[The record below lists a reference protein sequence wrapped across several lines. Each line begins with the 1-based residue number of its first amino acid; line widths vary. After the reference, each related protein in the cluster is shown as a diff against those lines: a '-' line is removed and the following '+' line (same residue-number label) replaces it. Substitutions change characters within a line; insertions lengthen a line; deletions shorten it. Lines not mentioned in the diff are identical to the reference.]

1 MAKNKPREYY
11 CPIREGNNSTSQ
23 SKNSN
28 MKPINYYLSEDY
40 ETYFIE
46 YIGDINKSFKNID
59 YAVIVPTN
67 SFFAL
72 VFVQNGKVNDL
83 INDVPEIINIQKS
96 YPYTLSDMKI
106 VDEDKKFNVIDK
118 GRVDYTGIGV
128 IVGIISTG
136 IDYLNP
142 RFMKEDGS
150 TRIVRIWDQTLQSES
165 SEKELGYGTVF
176 SEDEINKAIVEQKIG
191 MDPYNVVFHKDESGY
206 GTAIAG
212 IIGGRKLESSDPLVS
227 VAPTCEYAIVKLKEA
242 KRNTLKVNGIE
253 DTQEN
258 VYEST
263 DIGGAVEFL
272 ANLQIELNK
281 PMVVYVALGTN
292 FGGHAGD
299 GVLERFIDFKTQS
312 RTYNIVTS
320 TGDQGNSDTHASGYL
335 EKSGDRK
342 KILLEVEGSER
353 NLSFSIYLRKPDI
366 ISVSITLPNG
376 STTERIPVPQ
386 NLAEISKF
394 NIGETEIIVQY
405 FIGSQGSG
413 DQSVDIIIN
422 NPIGGNWEITLIG
435 DYVLNGRYDTWL
447 LQRELLQKGTRFVEA
462 DPYITLMTPGTS
474 NNIIVTSY
482 YNQMDNSVD
491 LESGRGYTRDGRI
504 KPSSTIGTEGML
516 TVGLNNNL
524 VIASGA
530 AIAGAILAGVV
541 ALIYQWGYVE
551 GNDINLYPQK
561 MKNYLI
567 IGSVKFEGY
576 TYPNQLWGFGALSI
590 EKLFEELNKISSRKT
605 ILLDNNSNRIS
616 KELYVRLPL
625 KIYE

>member
-1 MAKNKPREYY
+1 MVKNQPRKYES
-11 CPIREGNNSTSQ
+11 PIREDNNSTVQ
-23 SKNSN
+23 SKNN
-28 MKPINYYLSEDY
+28 DMKPINYYLSEDY

-46 YIGDINKSFKNID
+46 YIGDINKSFENID
-59 YAVIVPTN
+59 YAVISPTN

-72 VFVQNGKVNDL
+72 VFVQNGKVNNL

-96 YPYTLSDMKI
+96 YPYTLSNMKT
-106 VDEDKKFNVIDK
+106 VDGDTKFNVIDK
-118 GRVDYTGIGV
+118 GSAGYTGIGV

-150 TRIVRIWDQTLQSES
+150 TRIVSIWDQTLQSEGS
-165 SEKELGYGTVF
+165 AKQLGYGTVF
-176 SEDEINKAIVEQKIG
+176 SEDGINKAIVEQRTG
-191 MDPYNVVFHKDESGY
+191 RDPYSIVNHKDERGY

-212 IIGGRKLESSDPLVS
+212 IIGGKNLGASDPLVS
-227 VAPTCEYAIVKLKEA
+227 VAPNCEYAIVKLKEA
-242 KRNTLKVNGIE
+242 KRNTLKINGIE

-263 DIGGAVEFL
+263 DIAAAIEFL

-281 PMVVYVALGTN
+281 PMVVYIALGTN

-320 TGDQGNSDTHASGYL
+320 TGEQGNSDTHASGYL

-376 STTERIPVPQ
+376 STTERIPIPQ
-386 NLAEISKF
+386 NLAEITAF

-413 DQSVDIIIN
+413 DQAIEIIIN
-422 NPIGGNWEITLIG
+422 NPMGGIWEITLIG

-447 LQRELLQKGTRFVEA
+447 LQRELLQKGTRFVES
-462 DPYITLMTPGTS
+462 DPYITLMSPGTS
-474 NNIIVTSY
+474 NNIIVTSH
-482 YNQMDNSVD
+482 YNQIDNSAD

-504 KPSSTIGTEGML
+504 KPSLTIGTERML

-541 ALIYQWGYVE
+541 ALVYQWGYVE

-567 IGSVKFEGY
+567 LGSVKFEGY

-590 EKLFEELNKISSRKT
+590 ERLFEELNKISSRKET
-605 ILLDNNSNRIS
+605 LLKHNGYLGS
-616 KELYVRLPL
+616 KKLYVRLPL
-625 KIYE
+625 QIYY